1 MKWGW
6 STALTPYGE
15 TWRMKR
21 KLLHSQIH
29 SDVIEPFRPIQAASA
44 RRLARDILRTKTDPQ
59 ALSDAIRLNFGQ
71 TIMKSVYGV
80 DVHSHEDSYIALPA
94 EIIEYFSEAV
104 TPGRFLIDAIPLR
117 EFHDAPGVLCLLT
130 R

>member
-6 STALTPYGE
+6 STALTPYGDV
-15 TWRMKR
+15 WRMKR

-29 SDVIEPFRPIQAASA
+29 TDVVERYAPIQVASA
-44 RRLARDILRTKTDPQ
+44 RRLARDILLTKTEPT

-71 TIMKSVYGV
+71 TIMKAVYGV

-117 EFHDAPGVLCLLT
+117 ELPDTPDDISI
-130 R
+130 